1 MNTTVEFF
9 KSIFGLVWLEHYSIF
24 YGMVADISMQEL
36 TLYCTE
42 SDWDEQL
49 SLEAILGEED
59 EQGDESLMRVMTRI
73 EYALVLSDCGCALC
87 AR

>member
-1 MNTTVEFF
+1 M
-9 KSIFGLVWLEHYSIF
+9 
-24 YGMVADISMQEL
+24 
-36 TLYCTE
+36 
-42 SDWDEQL
+42 QL

-73 EYALVLSDCGCALC
+73 EYAL